1 VSATAVGAAQVLFVD
16 DEVFNDLMLDNP
28 ALPLGIVRYLAGEVR
43 RLMVDRRRREVPAYS

>member
-1 VSATAVGAAQVLFVD
+1 MLSVE

-43 RLMVDRRRREVPAYS
+43 RLLEDQRGAAIHAYS